1 MFEAIDAAISVA
13 LNAGVGSSPG
23 FDSLVFQV
31 SQNHLLKCA
40 PPVTAVWFLWWTR
53 QQAADRDRRQAAL
66 LMVLAACFLTMGIV
80 RALTRLLPFRLRP
93 IFETEL
99 HLVKAAGMW
108 LGNFDRASSMPSDH
122 AGLFFALAVGL
133 FIVSRPVGI
142 LALLHAALMIAL
154 PRVYLGLHYASDVL
168 VGAAIGALSAWL
180 LTRPPAIDAA
190 GAMAQGWVKRQP
202 QIAYPVLFLVTSEM
216 AEMFE
221 PLRNIGVWLREMAAR

>member
-122 AGLFFALAVGL
+122 AGLFFALAALQRPQVDVCIEPFSASSHAGMPDAKMLKWHQDVGCE
-133 FIVSRPVGI
+133 
-142 LALLHAALMIAL
+142 
-154 PRVYLGLHYASDVL
+154 VL
-168 VGAAIGALSAWL
+168 VARQGEQLSGYVF
-180 LTRPPAIDAA
+180 RRFRIRS
-190 GAMAQGWVKRQP
+190 GR
-202 QIAYPVLFLVTSEM
+202 
-216 AEMFE
+216 
-221 PLRNIGVWLREMAAR
+221 